1 MNSNI
6 ETNNLE
12 KFENLIKSSFL
23 FMSKGYGPA
32 SFRLYES
39 IELGTVPV
47 YISDDF
53 VLPFEEEIN
62 WTDFAVLIKKIKL
75 VRYLKF

>member
-12 KFENLIKSSFL
+12 KFENLIKSSFFFL
-23 FMSKGYGPA
+23 CPRGYGPA

-47 YISDDF
+47 YISDLF
-53 VLPFEEEIN
+53 CSAF
-62 WTDFAVLIKKIKL
+62 
-75 VRYLKF
+75 

>member
-12 KFENLIKSSFL
+12 KFENLIKSSFFFL
-23 FMSKGYGPA
+23 CPKGYGPA

-53 VLPFEEEIN
+53 VLPFEEEIIGQILL
-62 WTDFAVLIKKIKL
+62 F
-75 VRYLKF
+75 